1 MELKLKAQKRKA
13 KENIGADELAAVVYG
28 KGLETQALKLNRSEF
43 NKVFNIAG
51 ESNLIEIDLDGTK
64 TKTIVK
70 EIQNHPV
77 KDWIRHVDF
86 YQVNMDEVIDAE
98 IPLHFV
104 GESEAVKLLGGILIK
119 EVNDLS
125 VECLPG
131 DLINN
136 IDVDISVLKT
146 IDDVIRVKD
155 LNVPKTMTSLLDD
168 ETIVAMIAQAKEEE
182 EPEPEETEEGEAGE
196 EGKEGKD
203 GKEGKEGEAKDDK
216 DKDGADKKAKE
227 GAGEQ
232 KK

>member
-43 NKVFNIAG
+43 NKVFAIAG
-51 ESNLIEIDLDGTK
+51 ESNLIEIDLDGAK

-70 EIQNHPV
+70 EIQKHHV

-86 YQVNMDEVIDAE
+86 YQVNMKELIDAE

-104 GESEAVKLLGGILIK
+104 GESDAVKLLNGILIK
-119 EVNDLS
+119 EINDLS

-131 DLINN
+131 DLVNN

-146 IDDVIRVKD
+146 LDDVIRVED
-155 LNVPKTMTSLLDD
+155 LNIPKTMKSLIEADA
-168 ETIVAMIAQAKEEE
+168 IVAMVSQAKEEL
-182 EPEPEETEEGEAGE
+182 EPEPEEVVESEDGEKTGA
-196 EGKEGKD
+196 KD
-203 GKEGKEGEAKDDK
+203 GDEKAKDDK
-216 DKDGADKKAKE
+216 DAKPKE
-227 GAGEQ
+227 GSQEQ